1 MPGNITY
8 SIDFAASIARLV
20 DNSAQSADAVK
31 KMAADID
38 AACSM
43 AKKALETFGVGL
55 SIQQFS
61 SMVMGAND
69 AVAALGRLG
78 IVAGTTGAVMSGF
91 EVPARLAQTSLD
103 SVAMSV
109 AKLGKSMAEAQAGNV
124 EKAGLFKALGIDP
137 ADGSDAASTLVEVGK
152 ALAGM
157 QDQEVAG
164 FISSQLLS
172 KGFAELRPLM
182 AAIAEQGG
190 IVATKTEEQIA
201 AAKKLQDQFTMLAV
215 QTDESRRQLVEGML
229 PALSAIA
236 GALSEAKAQGAGFVE
251 IGEALGT
258 GLRAVTSVVMGAV
271 DAFVLAG
278 KAIATFAAAKEMLK
292 SGDLA
297 GAVRAVGEGF
307 EDMSNFAQ
315 TAGQRIEKV
324 WADTA
329 EAAKKAMKPD
339 GADEQAIASIISE
352 NNGRNLME
360 FKKYY
365 EQRLTAIKDFE
376 ATYAAAIKTGN
387 ALAAE
392 ALRSGDIGEK
402 TYIQQVAANEQ
413 ALLAVRIQ
421 AFEQEKALYH
431 QRGDIA
437 KEQYAKD
444 QIELAKAAQ
453 LANQTI
459 TKARVDSLAAVSD
472 QQWKRHI
479 AQEVTRIQRENF
491 TQVQLLQDGLT
502 EKQNTIDAAEQQGLM
517 SAEEAARQR
526 LLLQL
531 QYNAQMGDVVAQGE
545 LQKIKIEAM
554 SGQQQVEFYFGTLQQ
569 MTAGAA
575 QHNRTMFEIN
585 KAAAIANAVIST
597 AQGAASALQWG
608 FPMGPI
614 FAAVMIAAGAI
625 QIATIAGQK
634 YGGDSASTPSLGAI
648 PSIPAD
654 SAGVA
659 PNASAQQITNLQPL
673 MDQVQ
678 QQQTPQQV
686 SLTLIGSQFS
696 YDQVVNEII
705 PLMNQA
711 AGNGVNITVT
721 TES

>member
-1 MPGNITY
+1 MAGNITY

-38 AACSM
+38 ASCSM
-43 AKKALETFGVGL
+43 AKKALETLGVTL

-78 IVAGTTGAVMSGF
+78 VVAGTTGAVMSGF

-103 SVAMSV
+103 SVAMSI

-124 EKAGLFKALGIDP
+124 QQAGLFKAIGLDP
-137 ADGSDAASTLVEVGK
+137 ADGRDAASTLVDVAK
-152 ALAGM
+152 ALSGM

-164 FISSQLLS
+164 YVSSQLLG
-172 KGFAELRPLM
+172 KGFSELRPLM
-182 AAIAEQGG
+182 AAIADQGG

-201 AAKKLQDQFTMLAV
+201 AAKRLQDQFTMLAV
-215 QTDESRRQLVEGML
+215 QTDESKRQLAEGMV
-229 PALSAIA
+229 PALSAVA
-236 GALSEAKAQGAGFVE
+236 AALSEAKGAGGGFVE
-251 IGEALGT
+251 IGAAVGTVLKEATEIALVTADVFYGI
-258 GLRAVTSVVMGAV
+258 GRAIGAV
-271 DAFVLAG
+271 
-278 KAIATFAAAKEMLK
+278 AAAAATAASGEFQMANQILNDANKE
-292 SGDLA
+292 
-297 GAVRAVGEGF
+297 
-307 EDMSNFAQ
+307 
-315 TAGQRIEKV
+315 IEQHT
-324 WADTA
+324 ADTNARIVKLWQTTGA
-329 EAAKKAMKPD
+329 EVKKAMKPD
-339 GADEQAIASIISE
+339 GADDAAIASAIAE
-352 NNGRNLME
+352 NNARNLME

-365 EQRLTAIKDFE
+365 EQRLIAVKDFE

-402 TYIQQVAANEQ
+402 TYIQQVAANEH

-421 AFEQEKALYH
+421 ALEQEKALYH

-459 TKARVDSLAAVSD
+459 TKARVDSLAEVST
-472 QQWKRHI
+472 QQWNRHI

-491 TQVQLLQDGLT
+491 TQMQLLQDGLT
-502 EKQNTIDAAEQQGLM
+502 ERQNTIDAAEQQGLI

-531 QYNAQMGDVVAQGE
+531 QYNAQMGDATAQGQLE
-545 LQKIKIEAM
+545 KEKIDSM
-554 SGQQQVEFYFGTLQQ
+554 SAAQQTSFYFGTLQQ

-648 PSIPAD
+648 PSVPAD